1 MVELA
6 DTLVSGTSA
15 VKSMEVQVFFRAIK
29 KGSIRQDGAFFLLI
43 RTEEDLNFRGRA
55 DQREEKAP
63 GMAPPAP
70 GGGP

>member
-1 MVELA
+1 
-6 DTLVSGTSA
+6 
-15 VKSMEVQVFFRAIK
+15 
-29 KGSIRQDGAFFLLI
+29 
-43 RTEEDLNFRGRA
+43 LNFRGRA